1 MRLFPQ
7 SYHLFPAIERD
18 LPFEIR
24 SVYRG
29 LLRATSYLPDS
40 VARQYAKERI
50 KARFRTSR
58 AKASTKTV
66 RKIHG
71 IPREIEPATGH
82 TIAPSRRLAND
93 RKELDAFSVQ
103 RLKKARSTRTM
114 LEKASDGDTDALVK
128 VFRFVYGRQGERK
141 RALLKD
147 LLRPE
152 DDSPGNTSAIQHL
165 VETGSPKKGYRPD
178 AKLYRFIRDQQ
189 ENQPSEAHKGKIRRV
204 KPKIPEETL
213 WGRPMAL
220 KMQES
225 MVKKWWASTLE
236 RLLPPIPRNEWERL
250 RDLAMGA
257 MPLEEPPRR
266 RIPAFSQSP
275 ALDKETAKTM
285 TTQQILNYF
294 RMPARV
300 PTPDIDRVR
309 FELDQGLVISPDAT
323 IKEIQSS
330 RQKLR
335 DRVLK
340 SLGKGREHKFEDA
353 VAPVK
358 LDGTEALAENKKISP
373 RSMRRVYAAIWSLT
387 PTMAYDQVTK
397 TWNIKWGG
405 PKSQANAGVITK
417 PSPRDMELFEG
428 IEKFD
433 PSFTVGN
440 LPMPTA
446 VKRGWKRRTVK
457 SA

>member
-1 MRLFPQ
+1 MQ
-7 SYHLFPAIERD
+7 
-18 LPFEIR
+18 
-24 SVYRG
+24 
-29 LLRATSYLPDS
+29 
-40 VARQYAKERI
+40 
-50 KARFRTSR
+50 
-58 AKASTKTV
+58 
-66 RKIHG
+66 
-71 IPREIEPATGH
+71 
-82 TIAPSRRLAND
+82 
-93 RKELDAFSVQ
+93 
-103 RLKKARSTRTM
+103 
-114 LEKASDGDTDALVK
+114 
-128 VFRFVYGRQGERK
+128 
-141 RALLKD
+141 
-147 LLRPE
+147 
-152 DDSPGNTSAIQHL
+152 
-165 VETGSPKKGYRPD
+165 KKGLKPASGPAARKPAPRP
-178 AKLYRFIRDQQ
+178 FIRDQQ